1 MSFLKNKVEFYK
13 KQNTPIYYKNELI
26 FVTGL
31 IRQNQPLSNFLR
43 QNNKSQLRPFDDSLV
58 EVSSLLLQDLPTQID
73 GFRVG
78 FASSNFFVLYFKLQE
93 NYSRDNLNS
102 LFCSRAVNL
111 VATNLFLDPMF
122 LISSFAVLQ
131 KDVENVFKYYKKAW
145 LARRNRLIGEMVLG
159 IPVEDKTFYHTDI
172 LSKSLDKGF
181 DISTLPIFLREGI
194 STTMKET

>member
-172 LSKSLDKGF
+172 LSKSIDKGF